1 MSRRLARE
9 QTLQTLYQLEMNP
22 EAGEKVV
29 LENRSR
35 LAKGNED
42 NEDLAFFLRL
52 TEGVRQ
58 HTELLDPIIQKY
70 LKQDWTLSRLSLV
83 DRTVLRM
90 AVYEVLFEEEI
101 PVGVSLNE
109 AVDLAKT
116 YSTEESARFINGI
129 LGNLT
134 KNLDDIQR
142 TIGKN

>member
-1 MSRRLARE
+1 MSRRQARE

-22 EAGEKVV
+22 EAGERVV
-29 LENRSR
+29 AENQER
-35 LAKGNED
+35 LAKGDVEKED
-42 NEDLAFFLRL
+42 IAFFLGL
-52 TEGVRQ
+52 TQGVRQ
-58 HTELLDPIIQKY
+58 HIETLDPIIQKY

-90 AVYEVLFEEEI
+90 AVYEVLFEQDI
-101 PVGVSLNE
+101 PVGASLNE

-116 YSTEESARFINGI
+116 FSTEESARFINGV

-142 TIGKN
+142 SLSQS